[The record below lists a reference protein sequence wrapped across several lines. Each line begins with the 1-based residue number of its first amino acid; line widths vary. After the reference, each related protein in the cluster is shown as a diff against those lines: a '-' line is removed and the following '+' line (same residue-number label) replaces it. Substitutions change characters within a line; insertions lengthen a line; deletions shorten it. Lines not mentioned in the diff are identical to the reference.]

1 MFAVLCNTIHTGK
14 GMKIAPKAKLND
26 GLMDLVLIKDAPR
39 LKLLKLMPK
48 LFTGEHI
55 NDNIVEYIHVSKVE
69 LTPNKISQLNIDGE
83 IKGKTPFELTVIPNQ
98 IEIINNY

>member
-1 MFAVLCNTIHTGK
+1 
-14 GMKIAPKAKLND
+14 
-26 GLMDLVLIKDAPR
+26 
-39 LKLLKLMPK
+39 MPK

-69 LTPNKISQLNIDGE
+69 LKPNKISQLNIDGE
-83 IKGKTPFELTVIPNQ
+83 IKGETPFELTVIPNQ